1 MALIPNWR
9 ASWRMASVR
18 IAALAVLFS
27 ALPAD
32 QQAAL
37 LQLVGIGPE
46 RLPGLLGLAGNLGS
60 GVIQLLFVLAV
71 SLMIAAQPTA
81 YREVAVL
88 LAPALNRALR
98 GEKVQRVLSAAN
110 TNVMALY
117 LWHMVPVVIV
127 ATEEALAAS

>member
-46 RLPGLLGLAGNLGS
+46 RLPGLLGLA
-60 GVIQLLFVLAV
+60 
-71 SLMIAAQPTA
+71 
-81 YREVAVL
+81 
-88 LAPALNRALR
+88 
-98 GEKVQRVLSAAN
+98 
-110 TNVMALY
+110 
-117 LWHMVPVVIV
+117 VIV
-127 ATEEALAAS
+127 ARLVSQPATQDPPDREGGKVAAPPEQ